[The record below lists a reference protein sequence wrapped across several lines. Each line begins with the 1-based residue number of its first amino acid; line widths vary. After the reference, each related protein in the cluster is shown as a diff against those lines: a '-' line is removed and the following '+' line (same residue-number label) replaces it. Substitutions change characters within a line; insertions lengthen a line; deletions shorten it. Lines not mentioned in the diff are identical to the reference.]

1 MKETLAYLLE
11 ALVSGA
17 LLTGAYTLLLERRAP
32 FVWCRRYLLFS
43 IPATL
48 IIPLLRIPVWP
59 APAIDAVLAPQTA
72 IVAATAPASE
82 PAALSSTLLGGLY
95 LAGTAVM
102 LGTIVRQMLAID
114 RLRRRNAVA
123 QGGDYEVVRIRR
135 RIAAFS
141 FRRRIY
147 LWEQTPERDLPAI
160 LAHERSHIRHR
171 HSEERIA
178 MECLKALCWW
188 NPFAW
193 TAACKLTEVQEYEA
207 DSDVLAL
214 GFDRSEYMKTVFRQL
229 LGYSPDITSGLQN
242 SLTKK
247 RFTMM
252 TEKTKSRYGLLRAAA
267 TLSVILGL
275 VCAFGFTTRA
285 AELPAPA
292 QTAATAASEP
302 DGDEPFLVV
311 EQMPRFQGGDLLK
324 FRQWVEDNV
333 QYPAQVSADKV
344 EGRVL
349 LTFVV
354 DRDGSLTDLRILES
368 SDVRLSEEVV
378 RTVAASP
385 AWQPGRQKGELVRV
399 QFTLPVIFRLTD

>member
-1 MKETLAYLLE
+1 
-11 ALVSGA
+11 
-17 LLTGAYTLLLERRAP
+17 
-32 FVWCRRYLLFS
+32 
-43 IPATL
+43 
-48 IIPLLRIPVWP
+48 
-59 APAIDAVLAPQTA
+59 
-72 IVAATAPASE
+72 
-82 PAALSSTLLGGLY
+82 
-95 LAGTAVM
+95 
-102 LGTIVRQMLAID
+102 
-114 RLRRRNAVA
+114 
-123 QGGDYEVVRIRR
+123 
-135 RIAAFS
+135 
-141 FRRRIY
+141 
-147 LWEQTPERDLPAI
+147 
-160 LAHERSHIRHR
+160 
-171 HSEERIA
+171 
-178 MECLKALCWW
+178 
-188 NPFAW
+188 
-193 TAACKLTEVQEYEA
+193 
-207 DSDVLAL
+207 
-214 GFDRSEYMKTVFRQL
+214 
-229 LGYSPDITSGLQN
+229 
-242 SLTKK
+242 
-247 RFTMM
+247 
-252 TEKTKSRYGLLRAAA
+252 
-267 TLSVILGL
+267 
-275 VCAFGFTTRA
+275 FTTRA